1 MKKAGQA
8 LLNPRRKNRDNDFY
22 GFVNYQKESI

>member
-1 MKKAGQA
+1 MKKAGQT

-22 GFVNYQKESI
+22 GFMNYIRN